1 MHTFTHT
8 HLQTHK
14 SRLWIHVYVLSHI
27 WNLFRPFPC
36 QFILALLIT
45 ILVYFSSFYCSTVLW
60 QWLLLILVHLFQ
72 LRRIYDVHL
81 CNVEN
86 HGKRF
91 PHAFLVLHCVCVFV
105 FMCMCVCMCLCA
117 CICARLCVCLCVSI
131 FVSMNMCAYVC
142 MYMGGLYVDVECIE
156 AEYIW

>member
-1 MHTFTHT
+1 MHT

-60 QWLLLILVHLFQ
+60 QWLLLILVLFQ

-81 CNVEN
+81 CNVES

-105 FMCMCVCMCLCA
+105 FMCMCVCVCTCMCLCA